1 MVDKMT
7 PAATYSTTARFY
19 VKMACAGLGLA
30 LGGALIS
37 ACSAGSD
44 QAAQL
49 ATRSA
54 ATIEAQA
61 TEISNM
67 AADITATAAAMP
79 EASPT
84 PLPSPIPPTEVP
96 TETAIPTSEPTAVAC
111 MLKAGDVVDV
121 GVVDL
126 ARLVEGQV
134 FDKIWRITNLGTCNW
149 STGFSLVFAGGE
161 PMNGPDA
168 VPLDHAVAP
177 GESIDLRLRLNAPEG
192 IGIFSGEWMLQNE
205 AGERFGIGE
214 GGDQPLVVRVDV
226 ISEEMAEASG
236 WSAEYFDNGN
246 VNGLPVL
253 TRTDA
258 AVDFNWGSGSP
269 APALPENHFS
279 VRWTSRREFEAGSYR
294 FRVRADDAIR
304 LYVDKNLV
312 IDAWELSEI
321 RWLGATVSLEE
332 GKHTITLEYGERIG
346 SARVYLTWQEQ

>member
-1 MVDKMT
+1 MADKTT
-7 PAATYSTTARFY
+7 PVTMYGTTARLC
-19 VKMACAGLGLA
+19 VKMAGAGLGLA

-37 ACSAGSD
+37 ACSGGSD

-49 ATRSA
+49 ATLSA
-54 ATIEAQA
+54 ATIQAQA

-67 AADITATAAAMP
+67 AADITATAAATP

-84 PLPSPIPPTEVP
+84 PLPSPIPPTELP
-96 TETAIPTSEPTAVAC
+96 TETTIPSPEPTTVAC
-111 MLKAGDVVDV
+111 TLRGGDVVDV

-134 FDKIWRITNLGTCNW
+134 FDKIWRITNLGTCTW
-149 STGFSLVFAGGE
+149 STEYSLVFAGGE
-161 PMNGPDA
+161 AMNGPDA
-168 VPLDHAVAP
+168 VPLDRAVGP

-205 AGERFGIGE
+205 AGEQFGIGE
-214 GGDQPLVVRVDV
+214 DGDQPLVVRVDV
-226 ISEEMAEASG
+226 ISTEMAEASG

-258 AVDFNWGSGSP
+258 AVDFNWGFGSP
-269 APALPENHFS
+269 APTLPQDHFS

-294 FRVRADDAIR
+294 FRVRADDAIQ
-304 LYVDKNLV
+304 LYVDKNLL
-312 IDAWELSEI
+312 INAWELSEI